1 MAYAKELTRKMLE
14 EMGVKTVSFDG
25 TEIWVT
31 NRFKTHK
38 KKLTKSKKDDYLRIT
53 IQGKSYAVQ
62 RIVYAWF
69 HEEGIPAGMVV
80 DHIDNNK
87 RNNHIYNLQLLTPE
101 QNLAK
106 NKPNFKKRIMKCKLN
121 VPRYKYE
128 EDWERYNQ
136 LYQMAKI
143 NKNKNVAH
151 YMRTCRSNVEARLRY
166 YDLMTVNTNHEV
178 DEETINKMY
187 EYFKK

>member
-1 MAYAKELTRKMLE
+1 MLE

-38 KKLTKSKKDDYLRIT
+38 KKLSTHPKDGYLRIT

-62 RIVYAWF
+62 RVVYAWYF
-69 HEEGIPAGMVV
+69 GRIPAGYVV
-80 DHIDNNK
+80 DHIDDNK
-87 RNNHIYNLQLLTPE
+87 RNNHVYNLQLLTPE

-106 NKPNFKKRIMKCKLN
+106 NKPNFKKRILKCKLN

-128 EDWERYNQ
+128 EKWERYNQ
-136 LYQMAKI
+136 MYQMAKL
-143 NKNKNVAH
+143 NKNDSLAH
-151 YMRTCRSNVEARLRY
+151 YMRTCRANIEAKLRY
-166 YDLMTVNTNHEV
+166 YDLMTVNTNNV
-178 DEETINKMY
+178 DEETVNKMY